1 MDMRAD
7 TRSQRGAAAL
17 EAALV
22 LPVLLMLVVGTMET
36 ASLLRVWLAVQKA
49 SQAGA
54 RTAAT
59 GQGEE
64 TGDRLARIEAAAEH
78 FLADLPGGAAQVA
91 VRSWPDATMSGAARE
106 GDPGEPCEAV
116 EVEVTATWMAAT
128 PLMAALLPAEL
139 PLSGADRKINEPWRP
154 CQSSP

>member
-1 MDMRAD
+1 MRAN
-7 TRSQRGAAAL
+7 TRNQRGAAAL

-36 ASLLRVWLAVQKA
+36 ASLLRSWLAVQKA

-59 GQGEE
+59 GLGEE
-64 TGDRLARIEAAAEH
+64 TGDRMARIEAAAEH
-78 FLADLPGGAAQVA
+78 FLADLPGATQVA
-91 VRSWPDATMSGAARE
+91 VRSWPDETMSGAAQE
-106 GDPGEPCEAV
+106 GDPGEPCQAV
-116 EVEVTATWMAAT
+116 EVEVTTTWTAAT
-128 PLMAALLPAEL
+128 PLLAALLPSEL
-139 PLSGADRKINEPWRP
+139 SLSGADRKINEPWRP